1 MENNLENNDF
11 ILYASSKSDT
21 VKFAT
26 ALSHKFMYEYN
37 SIGNEALVEIRAVG
51 AGAVNQAV
59 KSIALAR
66 GFVSKSDINLI
77 CIPVFGEFTMRDGS
91 TRSGMRLILRAER

>member
-26 ALSHKFMYEYN
+26 VLSHKFMYEYN

-51 AGAVNQAV
+51 AGAVNQAI

>member
-1 MENNLENNDF
+1 MLMENNDLENGDF
-11 ILYASSKSDT
+11 IMYASSKSDT

-26 ALSHKFMYEYN
+26 AISSKFMYDYN
-37 SIGNEALVEIRAVG
+37 KSGVDALVEIRAVG

-66 GFVSKSDINLI
+66 
-77 CIPVFGEFTMRDGS
+77 
-91 TRSGMRLILRAER
+91 